1 LSHATFSHI
10 PSPRTTEERECE
22 IIKGFIALGYQSLR
36 WGAAMYLYS
45 YYDLGYSVTSMAC
58 RRCTLM
64 GGSRPL
70 IFRFRRSNNV
80 CASTLNKQSNGL
92 IGINVTRTA
101 CDLGSFT
108 KECARRILVHAR
120 HGLVPAHACTPL
132 LSCGRMPPVDP
143 GGYYQVPSEVRAC
156 MGHP

>member
-1 LSHATFSHI
+1 
-10 PSPRTTEERECE
+10 
-22 IIKGFIALGYQSLR
+22 
-36 WGAAMYLYS
+36 
-45 YYDLGYSVTSMAC
+45 
-58 RRCTLM
+58 M

-70 IFRFRRSNNV
+70 IFRFQRSNNV